1 MLWRQPPGTAG
12 GRRPHHATPRA
23 AGSTTTVALPR
34 WRLRGGPAASPRDA
48 AGLGTRAVTAAAG
61 PPAGATLWAGDAG
74 ATVFCAASFFLSMAT
89 SSCVTMRSNSLSEK
103 PRTKAA
109 ARVAAVLAESQL
121 ITLSG
126 PPSTPTVGSV
136 INMISATPNQPEM
149 APATGLKNS
158 VAHDA
163 P

>member
-1 MLWRQPPGTAG
+1 MSWPSSNRDSTAG
-12 GRRPHHATPRA
+12 SSPLA
-23 AGSTTTVALPR
+23 AASTTPVTLPPS
-34 WRLRGGPAASPRDA
+34 RLPSSTATSPPAA